1 VLVLALPA
9 QAQMYKC
16 VDARG
21 VTQYS
26 DKPRPEC
33 KGEEVDIRGQEPI
46 SGKIETSGSDLKAA
60 EREFRQRQL
69 QREREQ
75 QEQAK
80 ADEARSRRCGQLKA
94 AYQRFTSMRRVPN
107 PGPRGERDYLEA
119 SERDAKTAQMEAE
132 IARTCR

>member
-1 VLVLALPA
+1 VLLLALPA
-9 QAQMYKC
+9 QAQVYKC
-16 VDARG
+16 VDEHG

-33 KGEEVDIRGQEPI
+33 KGVEVEIRGQEPI
-46 SGKIETSGSDLKAA
+46 SGKIETSDPDLKAA
-60 EREFRQRQL
+60 EREFQQRQL

-80 ADEARSRRCGQLKA
+80 ADDARRRRCDRLKVD
-94 AYQRFTSMRRVPN
+94 YQRFTTMRRVPN
-107 PGPRGERDYLEA
+107 PGPKGERDYLEA
-119 SERDAKTAQMEAE
+119 SDRDAKTAQMEAE